1 MTTHEKL
8 RQLTLTSLFIALV
21 VLFGMTPLGL
31 IPVGTLNATILHIP
45 VIIGVIALG
54 LKPGLILGLAF
65 GLVSTLRA
73 FNIPLPASP
82 LVDVL
87 MDKSPL
93 LVVAMSIVPRPL
105 VPLAAYLIARL
116 PLRGPKRYGL
126 LCGAGLAGSATNT
139 VFYLGLML
147 VFYGLMGLDNAAI
160 IATITGSGAV
170 QGALEAALA
179 AIIVPPVVLALEKIQ
194 KRK

>member
-31 IPVGTLNATILHIP
+31 IPVGPLNATILHIP

-73 FNIPLPASP
+73 FGIPLPASP
-82 LVDVL
+82 LVMTL

-93 LVVAMSIVPRPL
+93 LVVVMSVAPRLL
-105 VPLAAYLIARL
+105 VPLLAYLVARL
-116 PLRGPKRYGL
+116 PLRGVRRYGL
-126 LCGAGLAGSATNT
+126 LCGASLVGSITNT

-147 VFYGLMGLDNAAI
+147 VFYAFMGLDNAAI
-160 IATITGSGAV
+160 IATITGTGAV
-170 QGALEAALA
+170 QGALEAAVA